1 ERRTMKKG
9 TIYEGT
15 VFCVKFPN
23 KGIVKVEGE
32 EQDIIVKHV
41 IPGQKVKVAVNKVR
55 KGKAEGRLL
64 EVLETSKDEIPSP
77 CPHFG
82 QCGGCSYQSLPYEK
96 QLELKE
102 SQVRELLKDRIPEGV
117 FEGIKESPVREAYR
131 NKMEFTFG
139 YEYKDG

>member
-1 ERRTMKKG
+1 M
-9 TIYEGT
+9 
-15 VFCVKFPN
+15 
-23 KGIVKVEGE
+23 EGE

-82 QCGGCSYQSLPYEK
+82 QCGMPTL
-96 QLELKE
+96 
-102 SQVRELLKDRIPEGV
+102 
-117 FEGIKESPVREAYR
+117 A
-131 NKMEFTFG
+131 
-139 YEYKDG
+139 